1 MNKQD
6 KKEIMNL
13 IKYKKMLGDRRMEN
27 KQTKELLKLIQEN
40 PELPLV
46 FMVDGELSADPYEYR
61 YTFVESY
68 SAEVE
73 TIWIYRDTYY
83 NHIVDV
89 TEAVEEGL
97 MNEEGYENLSDE
109 EFDKAV
115 EKYIEENVEHYKA
128 IVITL

>member
-1 MNKQD
+1 MKT
-6 KKEIMNL
+6 
-13 IKYKKMLGDRRMEN
+13 
-27 KQTKELLKLIQEN
+27 KQTKELLKLMQDN
-40 PELPLV
+40 PDLPLV
-46 FMVDGELSADPYEYR
+46 FMVGGELTADLYEYR

-83 NHIVDV
+83 NHIVDI
-89 TEAVEEGL
+89 TEAVEEDV
-97 MNEEGYENLSDE
+97 MNKEGYENLSDE

>member
-1 MNKQD
+1 
-6 KKEIMNL
+6 
-13 IKYKKMLGDRRMEN
+13 
-27 KQTKELLKLIQEN
+27 
-40 PELPLV
+40 
-46 FMVDGELSADPYEYR
+46 MVNGELSADPYEYR

-73 TIWIYRDTYY
+73 TIWIYQDTCY
-83 NHIVDV
+83 NHIVDI
-89 TEAVEEGL
+89 TEAVEEDL
-97 MNEEGYENLSDE
+97 INEEGYENLSDE

>member
-1 MNKQD
+1 
-6 KKEIMNL
+6 
-13 IKYKKMLGDRRMEN
+13 MEN
-27 KQTKELLKLIQEN
+27 KQTKELLKLMQDN
-40 PELPLV
+40 PDLPLV
-46 FMVDGELSADPYEYR
+46 FMVGGELTADPYEYR

-73 TIWIYRDTYY
+73 TIWIYQDTCY

-89 TEAVEEGL
+89 TEAVEEDL
-97 MNEEGYENLSDE
+97 WDEEYVKISSE
-109 EFDKAV
+109 EFDKIV